1 MNTVLVMRIAI
12 VAIGLSLMVFSFLL
26 HAKKKMNSDLAT
38 VWCIVG
44 LSVLLVGAV
53 PMFSQ
58 WLNLISMWTGV
69 ALLCVG
75 TACLIG
81 AFRICVM
88 LSKLTTENCELA
100 MAVSLLLS
108 ERQQGEALPS
118 TEAKAGAEHEEA
130 AVCH

>member
-12 VAIGLSLMVFSFLL
+12 VAIGLSLTVFSFLL
-26 HAKKKMNSDLAT
+26 HARKKMNSDLAT

-58 WLNLISMWTGV
+58 WLNLISMWTGI

-75 TACLIG
+75 TACLVG

-108 ERQQGEALPS
+108 ERRREDALLPAEA
-118 TEAKAGAEHEEA
+118 EVGAEHEKNI
-130 AVCH
+130 VCH